1 MLFEIRDIKFCNS
14 EFPGISYLMHILILF
29 LLFQCQSDCLIK
41 SFIMMLSSYS
51 LFLCLLKTLLVLVKK
66 HVVLLL
72 FCMEFS
78 SSITSYRMGQ
88 SFLVKI

>member
-66 HVVLLL
+66 TR
-72 FCMEFS
+72 S
-78 SSITSYRMGQ
+78 SSLILYGI
-88 SFLVKI
+88 FFIYYFI